1 MYNLNKDKE
10 FIMVKKI
17 AIVALCAVMGS
28 SLYARDISEGEKFIG
43 LEVSATEVQG
53 DTGGIFGELDHKET
67 GVEYGLR
74 VGAQLD
80 EWRSMLL
87 LNYFDEGDQNTEK
100 LMVSVDYF
108 FLNSTE
114 EQSYFKP
121 YLGVNAGYMNYESTG
136 IDESGFLYG
145 AQAGFVVEVM
155 ESIDIDLGYRY
166 SLSSADKFDHTG
178 GVVFGI
184 NYLY

>member
-1 MYNLNKDKE
+1 
-10 FIMVKKI
+10 MVKKL
-17 AIVALCAVMGS
+17 AIVALCTVLGS
-28 SLYARDISEGEKFIG
+28 SLYAKDISEGEKFVG
-43 LEVSATEVQG
+43 LEISANEVQG
-53 DTGGIFGELDHKET
+53 DVGGILGELDHKER
-67 GVEYGLR
+67 GVEFGLR
-74 VGAQLD
+74 IGAQSD
-80 EWRSMLL
+80 AWRSMLL

-100 LMVSVDYF
+100 LQLTVDYF

-114 EQSYFKP
+114 EQNYFKP

-136 IDESGFLYG
+136 VDESGFLYG

-166 SLSSADKFDHTG
+166 SLSTADKFDHTG

>member
-1 MYNLNKDKE
+1 
-10 FIMVKKI
+10 MVKKL
-17 AIVALCAVMGS
+17 AIVALCTVLGS
-28 SLYARDISEGEKFIG
+28 SLYAKDISEGEKFVG
-43 LEVSATEVQG
+43 LEISANEVQG
-53 DTGGIFGELDHKET
+53 DVGGILGELDHKER
-67 GVEYGLR
+67 GVEFGLR
-74 VGAQLD
+74 IGAQSD
-80 EWRSMLL
+80 VWRSMLL

-100 LMVSVDYF
+100 LQLTVDYF

-114 EQSYFKP
+114 EQNYFKP

-136 IDESGFLYG
+136 VDESGFLYG

-155 ESIDIDLGYRY
+155 ESIDIDFGYRY
-166 SLSSADKFDHTG
+166 SLSTADKFDHTS

>member
-1 MYNLNKDKE
+1 
-10 FIMVKKI
+10 MVKKI
-17 AIVALCAVMGS
+17 AIAMLCTALSS
-28 SLYARDISEGEKFIG
+28 SLYARNISEGEKFIG

-53 DTGGIFGELDHKET
+53 DVGGILGELDHKET
-67 GVEYGLR
+67 GVEFGLR
-74 VGAQLD
+74 IGAQLD
-80 EWRSMLL
+80 QWRSMLL

-100 LMVSVDYF
+100 LQVSVDYF

-114 EQSYFKP
+114 EQTYFKP

-136 IDESGFLYG
+136 VDESGFLYG

-155 ESIDIDLGYRY
+155 EHIDVDLSYRY
-166 SLSSADKFDHTG
+166 SLSTADKFDHTG
-178 GVVFGI
+178 GVIFGI